1 MYQEKGDLNYQ
12 VENLVETLRYCR
24 PRNGFLINKSNA
36 EIADLLWDAVRETVG
51 DLAAP
56 NLDRAAGQMHQA
68 LNAFFVV
75 DRLDQNLAIPLA
87 KLAQRQSHVINFF
100 VRPGRK
106 PALTSVKE

>member
-12 VENLVETLRYCR
+12 VENRGETLRYCR

-68 LNAFFVV
+68 LNAFFVI

-87 KLAQRQSHVINFF
+87 KLAQCQSHVVNFF

-106 PALTSVKE
+106 PALTSVNE

>member
-51 DLAAP
+51 DLAAAIEA
-56 NLDRAAGQMHQA
+56 LIQDSVLIRAGGVGAGYRYW
-68 LNAFFVV
+68 LGNA
-75 DRLDQNLAIPLA
+75 
-87 KLAQRQSHVINFF
+87 
-100 VRPGRK
+100 
-106 PALTSVKE
+106 

>member
-24 PRNGFLINKSNA
+24 PRNGFLINKNNA

-51 DLAAP
+51 NLTAP

-87 KLAQRQSHVINFF
+87 RVAQRQSHVINFF

-106 PALTSVKE
+106 PALMSVQE

>member
-36 EIADLLWDAVRETVG
+36 EIADLLWDALREVVG
-51 DLAAP
+51 DLTAP
-56 NLDRAAGQMHQA
+56 NLDLVAGQMHQA

-87 KLAQRQSHVINFF
+87 KLVRRQSHVINFF